1 MPDQGHRK
9 WGSSSRK
16 LDTWKASMVDYQIVG
31 MNQIDYFEVDGD
43 CFDAAD
49 DEAVVAE
56 IAVAP

>member
-16 LDTWKASMVDYQIVG
+16 LDTWKASMVGYRIVG
-31 MNQIDYFEVDGD
+31 MSQIDYFEVED
-43 CFDAAD
+43 CLDLDA

>member
-1 MPDQGHRK
+1 
-9 WGSSSRK
+9 
-16 LDTWKASMVDYQIVG
+16 MVDYQIVG

-49 DEAVVAE
+49 EAVVAE

>member
-1 MPDQGHRK
+1 
-9 WGSSSRK
+9 
-16 LDTWKASMVDYQIVG
+16 MVDYQIVG

-43 CFDAAD
+43 CFD